1 MARFCVE
8 KSIEDRL
15 ALADD
20 LTSKNNAPLGYVNK
34 GKPVRE
40 LYIRLYLIAALV
52 VFFLCNMVIAILGF
66 SSIPESSYHM
76 TTMSGELHEMK
87 PREIINSKEL
97 DALIREHYKQPE
109 RK

>member
-1 MARFCVE
+1 MARFGVE

-20 LTSKNNAPLGYVNK
+20 LTSKNNIPLGYVNK
-34 GKPVRE
+34 RKPVRE

-87 PREIINSKEL
+87 PREINSKEL
-97 DALIREHYKQPE
+97 DDLIREYHKQSE